1 MLDGIGLSDTH
12 LRRFSSHSG
21 LYRPPAGLIEP
32 ADRIGGH
39 TATGQQPRRTECAR
53 RTRCGSVESEEGPPC
68 TRQVTW

>member
-21 LYRPPAGLIEP
+21 LYRPPVGLIEP
-32 ADRIGGH
+32 ADRIGGS

-53 RTRCGSVESEEGPPC
+53 PERDAAV
-68 TRQVTW
+68 